1 MNSLMGEIQ
10 KLQDERTSDHNQHH
24 TDESY
29 IHRLL
34 QTTDFCS
41 RVVLNQV
48 KEVMMD
54 SVHNIKRFEEPALS
68 QLRQKINMSISEG
81 SYLTPLRNVTE
92 TVMDKTGVTPDIT
105 NLPQKIK
112 DEMGHNYKPDK

>member
-1 MNSLMGEIQ
+1 MGDIQ
-10 KLQDERTSDHNQHH
+10 KIQYERTYELNQHH
-24 TDESY
+24 TDGSY

-54 SVHNIKRFEEPALS
+54 SVHDIKRFDEPALS

-81 SYLTPLRNVTE
+81 SYLTLLRNVTE
-92 TVMDKTGVTPDIT
+92 TVMDKTGVAPDIT

-112 DEMGHNYKPDK
+112 DTTSSTSQT

>member
-1 MNSLMGEIQ
+1 MQDPLKQKGCHDSVKIVSKNSLMGEIQ
-10 KLQDERTSDHNQHH
+10 KLQDERTSDLNQHH

-54 SVHNIKRFEEPALS
+54 SVHDIKRFEEPALS
-68 QLRQKINMSISEG
+68 
-81 SYLTPLRNVTE
+81 
-92 TVMDKTGVTPDIT
+92 
-105 NLPQKIK
+105 
-112 DEMGHNYKPDK
+112 